1 MQVERL
7 LRMVFL
13 LISREKVTTQELAD
27 YFNVSRRTI
36 IRDIDTLSMANIP
49 IFTLKGRKGGV
60 GIMEQYV
67 INRTFFSQE
76 EKDRIIHGLQLLNA
90 TQAPN
95 NSEQLLDKVSALFSD
110 SKEKLEWLEID
121 FSSFGS
127 QEKEKEKFSS
137 LQYAIINKYVV
148 SFDYFTAELKQNNR
162 TIEPVRLI
170 FKSSAWYVYGY
181 CRFKK
186 AFRLFRA
193 SRIKNLIILD
203 EKFVREVPTES
214 TTKTNYEEHYEM
226 IPFVLK
232 FSPKISYQL
241 FDEYGE
247 DCMTMDDDGNY
258 LVSYEYADNDWLIR
272 HLLSFGKYVEI
283 IEPNYMKERMRAEID
298 KVLENYQ

>member
-7 LRMVFL
+7 LQMVFL
-13 LISREKVTTQELAD
+13 LISRGKITTQELAD

-60 GIMEQYV
+60 GIMEQYI

-90 TQAPN
+90 TQIPN
-95 NSEQLLDKVSALFSD
+95 NPNQLLDKVSALFND
-110 SKEKLEWLEID
+110 SNEKLEWLEID

-137 LQYAIINKYVV
+137 LQYAILNEYVV
-148 SFDYFTAELKQNNR
+148 SFDYFTSELKQNNR
-162 TIEPVRLI
+162 IIEPVRLI
-170 FKSSAWYVYGY
+170 FKNCAWYVYGY

-203 EKFVREVPTES
+203 EKFVREVPNES
-214 TTKTNYEEHYEM
+214 ATKTNYEEQYEM

-232 FSPKISYQL
+232 FSPKISYRL
-241 FDEYGE
+241 FDEYDE
-247 DCMTMDDDGNY
+247 DCMTMDEEGNY
-258 LVSYEYADNDWLIR
+258 LVSYEYADNDWLTR
-272 HLLSFGKYVEI
+272 HLLSFGKHVEI
-283 IEPNYMKERMRAEID
+283 IEPQYMKERMRVKIEE
-298 KVLENYQ
+298 VLENYK

>member
-7 LRMVFL
+7 LQMVFL
-13 LISREKVTTQELAD
+13 LISREKITTQELAD
-27 YFNVSRRTI
+27 YSNVSRRTI

-90 TQAPN
+90 TQIPN
-95 NSEQLLDKVSALFSD
+95 NPNQLLDKVSALFND
-110 SKEKLEWLEID
+110 SNEKLEWLEID

-137 LQYAIINKYVV
+137 LQYAILNEYVV
-148 SFDYFTAELKQNNR
+148 TFDYFTSELKQNNR
-162 TIEPVRLI
+162 IIEPVRLI
-170 FKSSAWYVYGY
+170 FKNSAWYVYGY

-203 EKFVREVPTES
+203 EKFVREVPNES
-214 TTKTNYEEHYEM
+214 ATKTNYEEQYEM

-232 FSPKISYQL
+232 FSPKISYRL
-241 FDEYGE
+241 FDEYDE
-247 DCMTMDDDGNY
+247 DCMTMDEEGNY
-258 LVSYEYADNDWLIR
+258 LVSYEYADNDWLTR
-272 HLLSFGKYVEI
+272 HLLSFGKHVEI
-283 IEPNYMKERMRAEID
+283 IEPQYMKERMRVKIEE
-298 KVLENYQ
+298 VLENYK